1 MTGVIEQDLDDVRRT
16 IYKQRIF
23 ARLLLLGLMALTS
36 GCSFLASLST
46 PEPVEPV
53 VEPQLPPDLKP
64 VPPPIVEAD
73 PAPPP
78 EPVVDAEPAPAAEPD
93 TLRVA
98 VLLSGRSAAYEN
110 VANALAAQ
118 LDGVDIYDLS
128 DRSLT
133 PKETYDSILSS
144 GTELVVAI
152 GIKATALA
160 RSFEEVPVVFSQVF
174 NVGEIGVSTDNVRGV
189 SVLPPLDLQIA
200 AWRELNPNL
209 SSIGAIIG
217 TGHERL
223 IDEATR
229 SAETGGVRFQ
239 YRLAQSDR
247 ETLYLFT
254 RLVPDIDGFWLFPDN
269 RILSASV
276 LRQMLAYANRHRVQ
290 VAVFNDSLLALGAT
304 ISTTS
309 VDEDIAETIVA
320 VANKLLEEGGIAVP
334 AVTPLNKIQIRTNTK
349 GLEQVASDTRD
360 VSEGAR

>member
-1 MTGVIEQDLDDVRRT
+1 MRRT
-16 IYKQRIF
+16 DHRPRIL
-23 ARLLLLGLMALTS
+23 ARLLVLGLTALMS
-36 GCSFLASLST
+36 GCSFLASLSA
-46 PEPVEPV
+46 PDAGEPV

-64 VPPPIVEAD
+64 VTPSVEPDD
-73 PAPPP
+73 PAPEPAVADDP
-78 EPVVDAEPAPAAEPD
+78 EPVAVPD

-98 VLLSGRSAAYEN
+98 VLLSARTAAYEN

-118 LDGVDIYDLS
+118 LENVDIYDLT

-133 PKETYDSILSS
+133 PNETLESIRSS
-144 GTELVVAI
+144 GTEVVVAI
-152 GIKATALA
+152 GIRATALA
-160 RSFEEVPVVFSQVF
+160 HSIEGVPVVFSQVF
-174 NVGEIGVSTDNVRGV
+174 NIGEIDLGADTVRGV
-189 SVLPPLDLQIA
+189 SVLPPLDLQMA

-209 SSIGAIIG
+209 SSVGAIIG

-229 SAETGGVRFQ
+229 SAEANGVRFQ

-276 LRQMLAYANRHRVQ
+276 LRQMLTYANRHRVQ

-320 VANKLLEEGGIAVP
+320 VANKLLNEGGIGVP
-334 AVTPLNKIQIRTNTK
+334 TVTPLNKIQIRTSAT
-349 GLEQVASDTRD
+349 GPLQIAGDAHD
-360 VSEGAR
+360 ISEGRR